1 MANTSSN
8 SASDF
13 GVKPMQVA
21 APLLGS
27 NGSIHENNSAMI
39 KQSSQ
44 NQVNSRFGGSK
55 GGAVTI
61 PPVQVNYKE
70 SGVGNTSTDGNVT
83 ALTRTQTDIYAAKQ
97 FDSAVGQKA
106 GKRRC
111 KSKKSKRLTKGR
123 QLTKGRRLTG
133 GWPAWGCMSG
143 GKRRRR
149 KSCKKHYKKSRGR
162 SYKKR

>member
-1 MANTSSN
+1 MANNNTSSN

-70 SGVGNTSTDGNVT
+70 SGVGNTSTNGNVT

-106 GKRRC
+106 GRRRC
-111 KSKKSKRLTKGR
+111 KSKKSKSK
-123 QLTKGRRLTG
+123 RLTG

>member
-1 MANTSSN
+1 MANNTSTS

-21 APLLGS
+21 APLPGS

-44 NQVNSRFGGSK
+44 NQVNGRFGGSK

-70 SGVGNTSTDGNVT
+70 SGVGNTSTNGNV
-83 ALTRTQTDIYAAKQ
+83 AAITRTQTNIYAAKE
-97 FDSAVGQKA
+97 FDSQVGQKA
-106 GKRRC
+106 GRRRS
-111 KSKKSKRLTKGR
+111 KSHRLTKGR
-123 QLTKGRRLTG
+123 QLTKG

-149 KSCKKHYKKSRGR
+149 KSCKKYNKKSRRR